1 MKLLDL
7 RETFSRIIFWFQ
19 NIRYVTKKHHM
30 IAVFMLVFI
39 MLMIFTAVFVSQ
51 QKRLE
56 RKENILKSFY
66 EAGSEG
72 DEKDTLPLI
81 HDEPALIIVHICG
94 EVKNPGVYEIQ
105 EGSRVIDLIEK
116 AGGAT
121 GAACTD
127 SLNLARKAMDGQKIY
142 IPSKE
147 DAEAGI
153 FEGPAGEDS
162 GYSLIININTASQ
175 AQLESLPG
183 IGPVT
188 AEKIIQYRSSNG
200 PFARKEDL
208 LDISGIGPKKFEAI
222 KDLIDI

>member
-39 MLMIFTAVFVSQ
+39 MLMIFTSVFISQ
-51 QKRLE
+51 KNRLE

-66 EAGSEG
+66 EVDGEA
-72 DEKDTLPLI
+72 DKKDTSPVI
-81 HDEPALIIVHICG
+81 NDEPVLIIVHICG
-94 EVKNPGVYEIQ
+94 EVKNPGVYEVR
-105 EGSRVIDLIEK
+105 EGSRVVDLIKK

-127 SLNLARKAMDGQKIY
+127 SLNLAREAMDGQKIY
-142 IPSKE
+142 VPSIE
-147 DAEAGI
+147 EAEAGI

-162 GYSLIININTASQ
+162 GYSLTININTASRDR
-175 AQLESLPG
+175 LESLPG

-188 AEKIIQYRSSNG
+188 AEKIIQYRSTNG

-208 LDISGIGPKKFEAI
+208 LDVSGIGPKKFEDI

>member
-1 MKLLDL
+1 MKLIDL

-19 NIRYVTKKHHM
+19 NIRYVAKKHQM

-39 MLMIFTAVFVSQ
+39 MLIIFTAVFVSQ

-66 EAGSEG
+66 EAGSERDG
-72 DEKDTLPLI
+72 KDTLPVVP
-81 HDEPALIIVHICG
+81 DEPLLIIVHICG
-94 EVKNPGVYEIQ
+94 EVVNPGVYEIP

-121 GAACTD
+121 GAACID
-127 SLNLARKAMDGQKIY
+127 SLNLAREAMDGQKIY
-142 IPSKE
+142 VPSIE
-147 DAEAGI
+147 EAEAGI
-153 FEGPAGEDS
+153 FEAPAGEDS
-162 GYSLIININTASQ
+162 GYSLTININTASG

-188 AEKIIQYRSSNG
+188 AEKIIQYRSANG